1 LALMTTFQTTQASR
15 LEAGLVPYVPDTT
28 SALKASLPIV
38 FVVFFFASVSINVI
52 PSIIPPAM
60 LAGVLCGGILY
71 QRELFYFAT
80 NNKLVVLYLFVVLAS
95 FSWSAVPF
103 KSLWYGLQLCA
114 TIGAAFIIGVSA
126 TPRQIVRG
134 IFIAMALVIV
144 ASILSGRQG
153 ASAAGPV
160 LVGVTGGKTAIGFVA
175 VVLVASGTALLF
187 DFGQPILYRLAA
199 VPMVPVGAYIAT
211 HVEAAT
217 AKVSLLA
224 FPLVFFGVL
233 SLRPLNRSGRLAL
246 LAVMLVAAIPLA
258 IVADE
263 LSHGA
268 DQAVLRA
275 LNKDATLTGRT
286 VMWDKA
292 DHWIANS
299 PIIGY
304 GFRAFWASESADSIG
319 ILHYFGLIDPRVFQL
334 HNTVKEIM
342 VDTGWVGLGTFTM
355 TVIVFFSYTIR
366 LIFLYPSSSSGFL
379 AGMFLMMLAHFPVI
393 TVVGIF
399 FPPTLLFYVCGT
411 AVIVHFMNSKTT
423 ANGLAPR

>member
-1 LALMTTFQTTQASR
+1 
-15 LEAGLVPYVPDTT
+15 
-28 SALKASLPIV
+28 
-38 FVVFFFASVSINVI
+38 
-52 PSIIPPAM
+52 
-60 LAGVLCGGILY
+60 
-71 QRELFYFAT
+71 
-80 NNKLVVLYLFVVLAS
+80 
-95 FSWSAVPF
+95 
-103 KSLWYGLQLCA
+103 
-114 TIGAAFIIGVSA
+114 
-126 TPRQIVRG
+126 
-134 IFIAMALVIV
+134 V

-233 SLRPLNRSGRLAL
+233 SLRPLSRSGRLAL

-268 DQAVLRA
+268 HQAVLRA